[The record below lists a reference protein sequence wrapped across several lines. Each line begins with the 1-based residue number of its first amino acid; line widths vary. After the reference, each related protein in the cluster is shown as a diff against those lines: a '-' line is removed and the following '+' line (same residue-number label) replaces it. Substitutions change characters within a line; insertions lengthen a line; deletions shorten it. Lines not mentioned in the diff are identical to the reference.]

1 MERVPARIGR
11 GGDRV
16 IVDLRPD
23 VKLRVCLVCGAV
35 VAAGI
40 SDGHEDWHTAI
51 SGVAI
56 EQTNLIDQLR
66 RQIVA
71 LRGGPA

>member
-1 MERVPARIGR
+1 M
-11 GGDRV
+11 

-35 VAAGI
+35 VAANGFV
-40 SDGHEDWHTAI
+40 HQEWHDAI

-66 RQIVA
+66 RQISSF
-71 LRGGPA
+71 RDGPA